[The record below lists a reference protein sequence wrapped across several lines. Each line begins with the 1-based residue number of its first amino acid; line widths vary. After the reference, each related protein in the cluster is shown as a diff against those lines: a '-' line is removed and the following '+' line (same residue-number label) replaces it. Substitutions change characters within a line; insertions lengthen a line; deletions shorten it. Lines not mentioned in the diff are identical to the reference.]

1 MIVTVP
7 GTGFLATSQL
17 TLVKGAKA
25 DRSVCSTGSRGEPRT
40 NAISELLFDKLS
52 KTSGM
57 RFALKAPTALGYY
70 HFCFCE
76 NKIGGGCQSD
86 DFSRHMA
93 TISVVGPT
101 PTLLTTS
108 ITVMANS
115 EFNLTVEGSLKAGD
129 RLCLLQLNES
139 LSGGSQGSCSER
151 IPAVRPQGPVLPSGV
166 RAIDTFSFPSGTA
179 RRTTPLMTLQLK

>member
-1 MIVTVP
+1 MGRRNRLRELNTASDRLEVREQRV
-7 GTGFLATSQL
+7 
-17 TLVKGAKA
+17 
-25 DRSVCSTGSRGEPRT
+25 RSVRRHAKISGPQPQHHGDRRRWNDDRNSARYWFPCNVAARTRASKAPRRIEASAAVGPAGS
-40 NAISELLFDKLS
+40 SELLFDKPS

-57 RFALKAPTALGYY
+57 RFAQKAPTALGYY
-70 HFCFCE
+70 HLCFRE
-76 NKIGGGCQSD
+76 NKLGGGCQSD

-129 RLCLLQLNES
+129 RLFLLQLNES
-139 LSGGSQGSCSER
+139 
-151 IPAVRPQGPVLPSGV
+151 
-166 RAIDTFSFPSGTA
+166 
-179 RRTTPLMTLQLK
+179 